1 LTATNTPHIQDKPD
15 TPAAA
20 SEVSRPDSPADSPP
34 VSHRDSP
41 PGSSPAPPT
50 DTPAD
55 PSAHSAAADTG
66 SAVEHPSHPSD
77 QPVVTPG
84 IRPIRGARESASG
97 STSGDES
104 GGETRGASGD
114 VSGGAP
120 GAVASIPNG
129 VHKQHDP
136 PRIIA
141 LMNQKGGV
149 GKTTTAAN
157 LGAALAR
164 MGKRVL
170 MIDLDPQA
178 HLSLSLGIDP
188 DRIEKSM
195 YDLLA
200 DAGTTADQVVQP
212 VGDDGRL
219 SILPAE
225 VNLAGIEAEL
235 ADKVVTGAAQAVLKQ
250 KVAPLVP
257 GLGSGVL
264 GLADPPLTDPRPQ
277 TPDPLPPDYVLID
290 CPPSLG
296 LLTVNALT
304 LAGEVIVPMQAHFL
318 ALQGL
323 GKLFETIAMMKQG
336 INPALKVAGVVL
348 CMHEGNTI
356 LANEVISDVNGFLTD
371 ARGTDAPWA
380 DAIVYHP
387 PIRRNIK
394 LAESPSF
401 GQSIFDY
408 APDCHGAKDYAK
420 LAESVAA
427 QRVSVK

>member
-1 LTATNTPHIQDKPD
+1 MTATHPPHIP
-15 TPAAA
+15 
-20 SEVSRPDSPADSPP
+20 
-34 VSHRDSP
+34 
-41 PGSSPAPPT
+41 PAPPDTIQPGAAQANPAALAENTTVTPPSTPGDTSIQTSTEPAIT
-50 DTPAD
+50 DGAAIITPQVQ
-55 PSAHSAAADTG
+55 PIQRPTT
-66 SAVEHPSHPSD
+66 D
-77 QPVVTPG
+77 QPNKL
-84 IRPIRGARESASG
+84 
-97 STSGDES
+97 
-104 GGETRGASGD
+104 D
-114 VSGGAP
+114 V
-120 GAVASIPNG
+120 
-129 VHKQHDP
+129 DP
-136 PRIIA
+136 PEDPPQRIIA

-149 GKTTTAAN
+149 GKTTTCTN

-164 MGKRVL
+164 MGQRVL

-200 DAGTTADQVVQP
+200 DPATTADQVVQP

-225 VNLAGIEAEL
+225 VNLAGVEAEL

-250 KVAPLVP
+250 KVAML
-257 GLGSGVL
+257 LGPRSGVSSL
-264 GLADPPLTDPRPQ
+264 SEPDRLDPKPQ
-277 TPDPLPPDYVLID
+277 TPDPPSPDYVLID

-304 LAGEVIVPMQAHFL
+304 LASEVIVPMQAHFL

-323 GKLFETIAMMKQG
+323 GKLFETIMMMKRG
-336 INPALKVAGVVL
+336 INPALKVGGVVL

-356 LANEVISDVNGFLTD
+356 LANEVINDVSSFLTD
-371 ARGTDAPWA
+371 ARGTDVPWA
-380 DAIVYHP
+380 SAIVYHP

-420 LAESVAA
+420 LAESVAT
-427 QRVSVK
+427 QFVRQ

>member
-1 LTATNTPHIQDKPD
+1 MTATNTPHIPPTSHDAVQPD
-15 TPAAA
+15 AAQVNPTAPTQSDSSAASVAASDAPVQPSTQPAAQPDVDSSNA
-20 SEVSRPDSPADSPP
+20 SDIAPIITPNVQPIQTPTINQPNNPKTEPP
-34 VSHRDSP
+34 QK
-41 PGSSPAPPT
+41 PPT
-50 DTPAD
+50 
-55 PSAHSAAADTG
+55 
-66 SAVEHPSHPSD
+66 
-77 QPVVTPG
+77 
-84 IRPIRGARESASG
+84 
-97 STSGDES
+97 
-104 GGETRGASGD
+104 
-114 VSGGAP
+114 
-120 GAVASIPNG
+120 
-129 VHKQHDP
+129 
-136 PRIIA
+136 RIIA

-149 GKTTTAAN
+149 GKTTTCTN

-188 DRIEKSM
+188 DNLEKSM

-200 DAGTTADQVVQP
+200 DPNTTADQVLQP
-212 VGDDGRL
+212 VTDDGQL
-219 SILPAE
+219 TILPAE
-225 VNLAGIEAEL
+225 VNLAGVEAEL

-250 KVAPLVP
+250 KVAGLIE
-257 GLGSGVL
+257 GLGSRVW
-264 GLADPPLTDPRPQ
+264 GLADPVRTDPRPKTQ
-277 TPDPLPPDYVLID
+277 DPNSPPDYVLID

-304 LAGEVIVPMQAHFL
+304 LASEVIVPMQAHFL

-336 INPALKVAGVVL
+336 INPTLSVAGVVL

-356 LANEVISDVNGFLTD
+356 LANEVINDVNSFLTD
-371 ARGTDAPWA
+371 AQGTDAPWA
-380 DAIVYHP
+380 NAVVYHP

-427 QRVSVK
+427 QKASVK